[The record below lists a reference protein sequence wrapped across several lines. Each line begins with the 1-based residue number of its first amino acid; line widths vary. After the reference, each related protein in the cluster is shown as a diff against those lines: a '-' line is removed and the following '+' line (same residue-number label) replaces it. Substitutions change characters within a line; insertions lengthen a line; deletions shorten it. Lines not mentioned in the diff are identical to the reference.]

1 MSAPREDRIAERRR
15 AGRPRNGDVRV
26 CSGCGA
32 LLEFN
37 ERYRFEGQL
46 VPAWICDNAS
56 CRRQEVVRADGLDPV
71 DESRQHLRT
80 AAQVQAHAKRTML
93 KSRSREERAL
103 KRVAESQARVKG
115 EAS

>member
-1 MSAPREDRIAERRR
+1 MAERRR

-26 CSGCGA
+26 CSACGA
-32 LLEFN
+32 LLEFS
-37 ERYRFEGQL
+37 ERYRSEGHL

-71 DESRQHLRT
+71 DQSRPDLRS
-80 AAQVQAHAKRTML
+80 AGPVQAHAKGTML
-93 KSRSREERAL
+93 KSRYREESSR
-103 KRVAESQARVKG
+103 KRVAESRARIKG